1 MHLLHL
7 GACAGELEALVAYEE
22 HQVHSASLAI
32 HHYRVGF
39 HVAADVDP
47 ELLADLPAEALRW
60 CLIPTE
66 KSPR

>member
-1 MHLLHL
+1 M
-7 GACAGELEALVAYEE
+7 EALVAHEE